1 MVDGNR
7 RNRHWKDTMH
17 DTAPSTA
24 TITRSSNATLA
35 GIALAL
41 GIYLAALA
49 GGAPQHGR
57 DLLVEAQAAHQDHGD
72 DADHEDTDHAP
83 VAADQE
89 DHPEDAAAATA
100 DDAAEGHPVDS
111 DAKPHA
117 DSGHAAHHEAG
128 PPPPPWA
135 VIPFVV
141 LLGAI
146 AVLPLV
152 PALAHWWEFNSSKV
166 LVAGSLGLVTL
177 AYYLVLHGEA
187 IERHFPAHSVVDPAA
202 SGLSWGVAGTVLA
215 NALLAEYVPFI
226 TLLFALYCVTG
237 GVRIEGDMQATPT
250 TNTILLALGAAMA
263 SFIGTTGA
271 AMLLVRP
278 LLETNHERKRVVHT
292 LVFFIFLVCNCGGC
306 LLPIGDP
313 PLFLGYLQGVPFLWT
328 FSLWKEWLTVNLSL
342 LAIYWVWDSFFAY
355 PRERLADRE
364 IDRVTAK
371 PLQVSGLM
379 LNLPLML
386 GVILAVA
393 LLDPS
398 KSLPGTD
405 WHPWIFL
412 REAVLLGLVGC
423 SLWFGSIDI
432 RVKNGF
438 SYFAILEVAAL
449 FVGIFVCM
457 QPALALLNE
466 HGASLGI
473 RSPGQFF
480 WTTGLLS
487 SVLDNAPTYLV
498 FFKTAQ
504 SLPVEGDLVAG
515 VEAGR
520 LAGISLG
527 AVFLGAMTYIGNGP
541 NFMVKAIAEGA
552 GVRMPSFFGYLLYS
566 GGVLLP
572 VFAITAWLFL

>member
-1 MVDGNR
+1 MKKSVVVVVSLVSLAVAMLAF
-7 RNRHWKDTMH
+7 T
-17 DTAPSTA
+17 PSV
-24 TITRSSNATLA
+24 
-35 GIALAL
+35 
-41 GIYLAALA
+41 ALA
-49 GGAPQHGR
+49 GGDAHGGSLGESLPMWSCSPFSAMLLSIALFPLVAPHFWHHHFGKIS
-57 DLLVEAQAAHQDHGD
+57 
-72 DADHEDTDHAP
+72 
-83 VAADQE
+83 VA
-89 DHPEDAAAATA
+89 
-100 DDAAEGHPVDS
+100 
-111 DAKPHA
+111 
-117 DSGHAAHHEAG
+117 
-128 PPPPPWA
+128 WA
-135 VIPFVV
+135 VIFAVPFVAV
-141 LLGAI
+141 YQGQAIDAILHIYVADYIPFIILLGALYTI
-146 AVLPLV
+146 SGGIVVRGTLKGSP
-152 PALAHWWEFNSSKV
+152 KV
-166 LVAGSLGLVTL
+166 
-177 AYYLVLHGEA
+177 
-187 IERHFPAHSVVDPAA
+187 
-202 SGLSWGVAGTVLA
+202 
-215 NALLAEYVPFI
+215 
-226 TLLFALYCVTG
+226 
-237 GVRIEGDMQATPT
+237 
-250 TNTILLALGAAMA
+250 NTAILLIGVIIA
-263 SFIGTTGA
+263 SWIGTTGA
-271 AMLLVRP
+271 AMVLIRP
-278 LLETNHERKRVVHT
+278 LIRANAWRVHKTHLV
-292 LVFFIFLVCNCGGC
+292 VFFIFLVANIGGT
-306 LLPIGDP
+306 LLPTGDP

-364 IDRVTAK
+364 IDRVTARS
-371 PLQVSGLM
+371 LQVSGLT
-379 LNLPLML
+379 LNLPLMA

-398 KSLPGTD
+398 KPLPGTD

-412 REAVLLGLVGC
+412 REAVLLSLVGC
-423 SLWFGSIDI
+423 SLWFGSTDI

-552 GVRMPSFFGYLLYS
+552 GVRMPSFFGYLFYS

-572 VFAITAWLFL
+572 VFALTAWLFL

>member
-1 MVDGNR
+1 
-7 RNRHWKDTMH
+7 MH
-17 DTAPSTA
+17 ETAPSTSG
-24 TITRSSNATLA
+24 IRRSSRTTLA
-35 GIALAL
+35 GVGVAL
-41 GIYLAALA
+41 GIYLAALLA
-49 GGAPQHGR
+49 GAPQHGR
-57 DLLVEAQAAHQDHGD
+57 DLLVAAQASHG
-72 DADHEDTDHAP
+72 E
-83 VAADQE
+83 
-89 DHPEDAAAATA
+89 
-100 DDAAEGHPVDS
+100 
-111 DAKPHA
+111 
-117 DSGHAAHHEAG
+117 HAAHGAGQETGHETSHAGDHADHATASEADQASGHDEHGDEASLHAAG
-128 PPPPPWA
+128 PPPPAWA
-135 VIPFVV
+135 VTPFVL

-146 AVLPLV
+146 AVLPLI
-152 PALAHWWEFNSSKV
+152 PALAHWWEYNSSKL
-166 LVAGSLGLVTL
+166 LVAGSLGLITL
-177 AYYLVLHGEA
+177 GYYLLLHDAA
-187 IERHFPAHSVVDPAA
+187 IEQHFPAHDVVAPAP
-202 SGLSWGVAGTVLA
+202 SGFSWALAGTVLA

-226 TLLFALYCVTG
+226 TLLFALYAITG

-250 TNTILLALGAAMA
+250 TNTALLALGAAMA

-328 FSLWKEWLTVNLSL
+328 FSLWKEWLAVNITL
-342 LAIYWVWDSFFAY
+342 LVIYWVWDSFIAY
-355 PRERLADRE
+355 PAERHADRE
-364 IDRVTAK
+364 IDRVTARS
-371 PLQVSGLM
+371 LRVTGLW
-379 LNLPLML
+379 LNLPLMA

-398 KSLPGTD
+398 KPLPGLD

-412 REAVLLGLVGC
+412 REAVLLALVGC
-423 SLWFGSIDI
+423 SLWFGAIEI

-449 FVGIFVCM
+449 FVGIFICM

-473 RSPGQFF
+473 RSPVAFF
-480 WTTGLLS
+480 WTTGALS

-504 SLPVEGDLVAG
+504 SLPAGGDLVAG

-566 GGVLLP
+566 CGVLLP
-572 VFAITAWLFL
+572 VFAVVAFFFL